1 MKWELSLRVRR
12 IRALSFWWDIPQ
24 LESKAL
30 DFTVTLSEVSLSSN
44 PKESGGFVEVAKI
57 FLKMDDRDDEVIQ
70 RPYTNLFNLFAD
82 WGGFLSILVAV
93 GLPAAWFNEYL
104 FRSSVKKL
112 MRQGVVVF
120 DEQVRKH
127 RAGAMVQ
134 AFSHG
139 VEHVTSLLRG
149 GAGAGAGGGGGG
161 ASSKGGVGPQCKA
174 VDPYPQGSGD
184 SGQTSGPAQPT
195 RDDVSE
201 SSSPLPLLPAA
212 QPKSSFYPDIPPSSL
227 PQQISASAALGG
239 LGAALG
245 RAPALPPQGAGGG
258 GPGSAAA
265 GQGNGH
271 QGAMQAAAPSPP
283 GGMTRAPAAMQRG
296 GTSFNSSSAGADL
309 VVHPELLHAGLASIL
324 VKYDADVFADSD
336 EEGDSFE
343 DVQRHCTSECQ
354 AQYHLRQVIK
364 LVQRERA
371 LLTCGSEHDHK
382 IGTPHPHPHP
392 HPHPAPD
399 TTHAAKAGTYEMT

>member
-1 MKWELSLRVRR
+1 M
-12 IRALSFWWDIPQ
+12 Q
-24 LESKAL
+24 
-30 DFTVTLSEVSLSSN
+30 
-44 PKESGGFVEVAKI
+44 VECEEA
-57 FLKMDDRDDEVIQ
+57 DE
-70 RPYTNLFNLFAD
+70 A
-82 WGGFLSILVAV
+82 G
-93 GLPAAWFNEYL
+93 
-104 FRSSVKKL
+104 
-112 MRQGVVVF
+112 GVVVF

-127 RAGAMVQ
+127 RAG
-134 AFSHG
+134 
-139 VEHVTSLLRG
+139 
-149 GAGAGAGGGGGG
+149 
-161 ASSKGGVGPQCKA
+161 CKA
-174 VDPYPQGSGD
+174 VEPYPQGSGD
-184 SGQTSGPAQPT
+184 SGRTSDPAQPT
-195 RDDVSE
+195 RGDVSE

-227 PQQISASAALGG
+227 PQQISASAASGG

-245 RAPALPPQGAGGG
+245 RAPALPPQGEGGG

-296 GTSFNSSSAGADL
+296 GTSFNSSSAGVAWTAAAAALPLHCQADL
-309 VVHPELLHAGLASIL
+309 AVRPELLHAGLASIL

-392 HPHPAPD
+392 HPAPD